1 MKTFE
6 VTTKT
11 VYKPIWV
18 KEDFYT
24 YDESFINI
32 RSRMEYK
39 CKECIKCHHKFE
51 IGETIGIAGFEG
63 IGNKVLCVPCAK
75 EIK

>member
-6 VTTKT
+6 VTSKK

-18 KEDFYT
+18 TEDFCT
-24 YDESFINI
+24 YDEKYIYI
-32 RSRMEYK
+32 RSCMKYK
-39 CKECIKCHHKFE
+39 GNECIKCHHQFE
-51 IGETIGIAGFEG
+51 IGETIGLAAFEG
-63 IGNKVLCVPCAK
+63 IGNKVLCVSCAK